1 VLRRK
6 CDKSLRQLIM
16 RPPVRGHEDARGS
29 AAGGKEPVSFTFQ
42 RSAQS
47 IAHFAAMAATDACFG
62 PAAGEFIATSA
73 ATITIKKTNVS
84 FFAMFA
90 SSRSEDNSTQQCEK
104 VRDPHHA
111 SERRFRESVKT

>member
-6 CDKSLRQLIM
+6 CDKSLRQLRI
-16 RPPVRGHEDARGS
+16 RPPVGGHEDARGS
-29 AAGGKEPVSFTFQ
+29 AAGGKEPVSFTFR
-42 RSAQS
+42 RSARS
-47 IAHFAAMAATDACFG
+47 IAHFAAMAATDSCFG

-90 SSRSEDNSTQQCEK
+90 SSRCGEKSTEQCK
-104 VRDPHHA
+104 KIRDAHHA
-111 SERRFRESVKT
+111 SERPFRESVKT